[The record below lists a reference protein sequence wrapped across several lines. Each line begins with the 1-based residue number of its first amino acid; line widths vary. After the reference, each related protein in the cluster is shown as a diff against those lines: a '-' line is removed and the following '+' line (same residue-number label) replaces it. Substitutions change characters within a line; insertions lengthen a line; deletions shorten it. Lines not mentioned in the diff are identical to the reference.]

1 MTDTTPTATQR
12 EGNVDAVR
20 LLTWQKQRPY
30 GAQPLDAEMLGY
42 LRSMLD
48 SHDAPNVIIDDQ
60 TVPVFR
66 LYEVLDR
73 IAALEAENVR
83 LQHNNQRL
91 HEELDAERRSFP
103 GDGVFLSQTTRGGWS
118 YTKIAEL
125 DEPDP
130 AGLARVARH
139 TDLIARA
146 ILRVREQAEGY
157 VPSAYT
163 EATAIVQALREALAE
178 GSGE

>member
-1 MTDTTPTATQR
+1 MSETTPASQTSTRYVDTA
-12 EGNVDAVR
+12 R
-20 LLTWQKQRPY
+20 LLTWQKQRPD

-48 SHDAPNVIIDDQ
+48 SHDAPSVIIDDQ

-73 IAALEAENVR
+73 IDALDAENA
-83 LQHNNQRL
+83 RL

-103 GDGVFLSQTTRGGWS
+103 SDGVFLSRTTPGGGWS
-118 YTKIAEL
+118 CTKIGDL
-125 DEPDP
+125 DDPDP
-130 AGLARVARH
+130 AGLARVAQY
-139 TDLIARA
+139 TDLIART
-146 ILRVREQAEGY
+146 ILRAREQAEGY

-163 EATAIVQALREALAE
+163 EATAIVQALREALE
-178 GSGE
+178 G